1 MLGLST
7 LFSVMFRSSAA
18 PLLLS
23 LGVTGLLALL
33 LALLPALLRLPAEW
47 SLPAAWSSVPA
58 FLGQQAPVRELLVSL
73 VAAPLPMLLALPLF
87 RRRPY

>member
-23 LGVTGLLALL
+23 LGVTGL